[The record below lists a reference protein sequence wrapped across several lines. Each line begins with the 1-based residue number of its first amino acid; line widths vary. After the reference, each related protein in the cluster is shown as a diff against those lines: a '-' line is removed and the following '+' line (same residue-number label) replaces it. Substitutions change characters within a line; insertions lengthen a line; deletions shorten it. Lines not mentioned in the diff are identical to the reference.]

1 MAGTTCLGRE
11 RESLGHWGLGVMD
24 WYPGGDRERVFLF
37 LSSSCHC
44 PCPGEGTVGRQ
55 VPLYLGI
62 LAAAFSAAIWLLKT
76 GMWCPEEERK

>member
-1 MAGTTCLGRE
+1 
-11 RESLGHWGLGVMD
+11 MD

-62 LAAAFSAAIWLLKT
+62 LAAAFSTAIWLLKM